1 MLTHRYL
8 NLELQEDSQPPSSD
22 LLSKRTPQIPHGLL
36 SGQQSATVVPT
47 VDNSRETS
55 LLCCCLALCD
65 EKALLSVGV
74 ERMKVVQ
81 ETWAPILSLAL
92 AVGSVFSPVHQSPS
106 CNWC

>member
-1 MLTHRYL
+1 MTHRYL

-22 LLSKRTPQIPHGLL
+22 SLSKRTPQIPHGLL
-36 SGQQSATVVPT
+36 SGQQSAAVVPT

-55 LLCCCLALCD
+55 LLCCCLVLCD

-74 ERMKVVQ
+74 ERMNVVQ

-106 CNWC
+106 CKWC